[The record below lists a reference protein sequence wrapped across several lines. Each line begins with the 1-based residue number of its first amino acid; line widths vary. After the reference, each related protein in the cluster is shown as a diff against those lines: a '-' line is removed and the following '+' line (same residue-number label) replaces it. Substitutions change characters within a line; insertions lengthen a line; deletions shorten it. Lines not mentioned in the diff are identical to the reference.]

1 MADWAPPGPHTH
13 THSHCL
19 CLCLCSV
26 HEWSTGTWG
35 PAYVVRMH
43 ADIDACTVTIT
54 LESLSFVLCVY
65 SVLSLHQG
73 RRDHIDEPR
82 QKQIMK

>member
-1 MADWAPPGPHTH
+1 
-13 THSHCL
+13 
-19 CLCLCSV
+19 
-26 HEWSTGTWG
+26 
-35 PAYVVRMH
+35 VVRMH